1 MSMLRSI
8 GLIVL
13 TLFFLR
19 SNILSQQQKSFVPD
33 WVKDAIFYQIFPER
47 FANGNTK
54 NDPKGTVT
62 WESTPTPTNYFGGD
76 LEGVIKQLD
85 YLQELGI
92 NAIYFNPIFW
102 SNSNHKYNTKD
113 YMKIDPHF
121 GDERIFKRLL
131 KECHDR
137 KIRVVLDFVPTHS
150 GTDFFA
156 FADIKKNGK
165 KSKYLHWYNIKS
177 FPVQVVDTPNYEAS
191 RGLKELPKLMVTN
204 PDVKKYLFDATKKW
218 TKMGIDGWMLDLP
231 NEISHE
237 WWKEW
242 RTLVKSINPDCCIT
256 GEIWDNAITWMRGDE
271 FDAVM
276 NYRFRNAAIHF
287 FTNDSTSP
295 SQFDAALAKIRSDY
309 PGDVPYVLQNLID
322 SHDTE
327 RYLTLCKGDKT
338 KFMLT
343 VFFQMTYVG
352 APIIYYG
359 DEIGMTGERDPD
371 CRKSFMWNTAQWDTD
386 LLAYYKKLINIRK
399 YHPALR
405 RGSFTKLLTD
415 DKQEVYVYSRTNEDE
430 NIICVINR
438 SNQITGFSFPT
449 SARAMRD
456 EMFGNTFEAR
466 EGRIH
471 ITNMPPR
478 SALLLIAVM

>member
-1 MSMLRSI
+1 MKNFTI
-8 GLIVL
+8 LI
-13 TLFFLR
+13 FYFLVFIDS
-19 SNILSQQQKSFVPD
+19 SNNLLSQQKSFVPD

-54 NDPKGTVT
+54 NDPKGSVP

-76 LEGVIKQLD
+76 LKGVIKHLD
-85 YLQELGI
+85 YLQDLGI

-102 SNSNHKYNTKD
+102 SNSNHKYHTKD

-121 GDERIFKRLL
+121 GDESIFKQLL
-131 KECHDR
+131 KECHNR
-137 KIRVVLDFVPTHS
+137 KIKVVLDFVPNHS

-156 FADIKKNGK
+156 FADIMKHGK
-165 KSKYLHWYNIKS
+165 KSKYLQWYNIKS
-177 FPVQVVDTPNYEAS
+177 FPVKVADPPNYEAWW
-191 RGLKELPKLMVTN
+191 GLKELPKLMVTN
-204 PDVKKYLFDATKKW
+204 SDVKKYLFDATKKW
-218 TKMGIDGWMLDLP
+218 TKMGIDGWRLDVP

-242 RTLVKSINPDCCIT
+242 RTLVKSINPDCYIT
-256 GEIWDNAITWMRGDE
+256 GEIWDNAIPWLQGDE

-276 NYRFRNAAIHF
+276 NYRFRNATIHF
-287 FTNDSTSP
+287 FANDSTSP

-309 PGDVPYVLQNLID
+309 PDDVPYVLQNLID

-352 APIIYYG
+352 APMIYYG
-359 DEIGMTGERDPD
+359 DEIGMTGERDPG
-371 CRKSFMWNTAQWDTD
+371 CRKSFVWNTAQWDTD

-405 RGSFTKLLTD
+405 CGSFTALLTD

-438 SNQITGFSFPT
+438 SKHVTHFSFPT
-449 SARAMRD
+449 SARVMRD

-471 ITNMPPR
+471 IANMPPR
-478 SALLLIAVM
+478 SALVLMPIE